1 MTPHIEALKE
11 EIAKVV
17 LMPGDPLRA
26 KKIAETYLT
35 DYKLVNEVRGMYA
48 YTGFYKGKKVTIMG
62 SGMGMPSMGI
72 YSYELFKYYDVDTII
87 RIGSTGAYVKELNL
101 FDLVLVRKSITES
114 TYAKVQNG
122 YSKNYLEGNEEVN
135 NILLSIAGE
144 KQIPIHLS
152 DIVCED
158 TFYRENAVEDHNH
171 FIEQGLVACEM
182 ESFALFHNANLFGK
196 KASCLLT
203 VSNNF
208 STGLETTAEER
219 QNAFMQMVE
228 VALEASLRV

>member
-35 DYKLVNEVRGMYA
+35 DYQLVNKVRGMYA

-101 FDLVLVRKSITES
+101 FDLVLVKTSITAS
-114 TYAKVQNG
+114 TYAKEQNG
-122 YSKNYLEGNEEVN
+122 CLKESLEGNEELN
-135 NILLSIAGE
+135 NIILSVAKD
-144 KQIPIHLS
+144 KQIPLHFSNVL
-152 DIVCED
+152 CED
-158 TFYRENAVEDHNH
+158 VFYKENNDYHDFVKKG
-171 FIEQGLVACEM
+171 IVACEM
-182 ESFALFHNANLFGK
+182 ESFALFHNASLFEK

-208 STGLETTAEER
+208 ETNLETTSEER

-228 VALEASLRV
+228 VALEASLKV

>member
-11 EIAKVV
+11 EIAEVV

-48 YTGFYKGKKVTIMG
+48 YTGFYKGKKVTVMG

-101 FDLVLVRKSITES
+101 YDLVLVKKSITES

-135 NILLSIAGE
+135 NILLSIAKD
-144 KQIPIHLS
+144 KQIPLHLS
-152 DIVCED
+152 DVFCED
-158 TFYRENAVEDHNH
+158 VFYKENNDYHELVKKG
-171 FIEQGLVACEM
+171 IVACEM
-182 ESFALFHNANLFGK
+182 ESFALFHNAHLFGK
-196 KASCLLT
+196 KAACLLT

-208 STGLETTAEER
+208 ETNLETTSEER

-228 VALEASLRV
+228 VALEASLKV